1 VFPTA
6 TMSSTSGDD
15 TLPSG
20 RTGTDTESSGLR
32 HTNICNVSPGPMMYP
47 SDSAVAVARAPLA
60 GCNVEAVLTE
70 QAPVRMAV
78 TIIAATLSALARLID
93 APTSL
98 EFDVA
103 AHLPR
108 CIAMRPN
115 D

>member
-1 VFPTA
+1 
-6 TMSSTSGDD
+6 
-15 TLPSG
+15 
-20 RTGTDTESSGLR
+20 
-32 HTNICNVSPGPMMYP
+32 
-47 SDSAVAVARAPLA
+47 
-60 GCNVEAVLTE
+60 
-70 QAPVRMAV
+70 MAV

-115 D
+115 DATHACGATDRYPVQR